1 VLHVDKTLMNSTT
14 SSRKRSRSRSRS
26 NSSSRSRSRSRSKSK
41 SRSDSKKHKHKHKHK
56 HKKAKTDSKS
66 NSQSDSLSRGTNT
79 LPLLFDDETTSLN
92 ANENSATTSILGKP
106 FEWKAKKEKL
116 LAQGLDPA
124 KISKEQEQLRRE
136 ELQREIEKL
145 KKRREERELEKQ
157 RWEEERARLMRERE
171 MAANS
176 DWEQKET
183 EFHLLQTRLRCEK
196 RLLEGR
202 GTPFDLLFNVL
213 GLDYETATSS
223 TSTTTPDTT
232 RNSNSSSS
240 SSSRSSS
247 SLSQRTPLPTHF
259 SDLDLVPPS
268 EILAAL
274 TDEELRGLISD
285 IQQHL
290 TLETSER
297 AKHWRACVV
306 LAQDLLTRRAQRAG
320 PQQHQ
325 QQQQRDAGGVHQSV
339 LDDITAL
346 LEGKTYSQLL
356 ELEQQINTKLNSGQA
371 LDEEYWHSVLQRL
384 TVYKARALLLEVHSN
399 WLTHKIKYTQQ
410 QQKLSKDELRQLLLR
425 RSELR
430 SQPAQY
436 YTIVRLTLHRAGSL
450 NSGPVP
456 LTASL
461 PEPVVTVASSMGPQ
475 LTEDEMWALEHAKGC
490 EENEEVFN
498 QDYPL
503 PQKSEL
509 PASMTSIRAA
519 LQADHTQTASSSST
533 SLGLVLRKPRYFN
546 RVRCGYE
553 WNKYNQTHYD
563 IENPPPK
570 VVQGYKFNIFYP
582 DLIDKTQTPQ
592 YFIEP
597 SDNPDY
603 VILRFHAGPPYQDI
617 AFKIVNK
624 EWEYSHKKG
633 FKCIFS
639 NGILHL
645 WFNLKRYRYRR

>member
-1 VLHVDKTLMNSTT
+1 MT
-14 SSRKRSRSRSRS
+14 SILPSRKRSRSRSKSRS
-26 NSSSRSRSRSRSKSK
+26 RSCSRSRRKSRDRSRSRSHS
-41 SRSDSKKHKHKHKHK
+41 SRSDSKKHKQ
-56 HKKAKTDSKS
+56 KKSKKESKTTKASIIHHE
-66 NSQSDSLSRGTNT
+66 NVNNLV
-79 LPLLFDDETTSLN
+79 LLDDEKNMLIT
-92 ANENSATTSILGKP
+92 NEKNPVTDGLAAKP

-116 LAQGLDPA
+116 LALGLDPA
-124 KISKEQEQLRRE
+124 KVSKEQEQLRRE

-183 EFHLLQTRLRCEK
+183 EFHLHQTRLRCEK

-202 GTPFDLLFNVL
+202 GTPFDILFNVL
-213 GLDYETATSS
+213 ALDYESALKATATNNEAKSS
-223 TSTTTPDTT
+223 TSV
-232 RNSNSSSS
+232 SAAHSST
-240 SSSRSSS
+240 
-247 SLSQRTPLPTHF
+247 LSQRTPLPTHF
-259 SDLDLVPPS
+259 SDLDLVPPN
-268 EILAAL
+268 EVLAAL
-274 TDEELRGLISD
+274 SDEELRDLIGD
-285 IQQHL
+285 IQHHL

-297 AKHWRACVV
+297 AKPWRACIV
-306 LAQDLLTRRAQRAG
+306 LAQDLLARRSQRPG
-320 PQQHQ
+320 PHQ
-325 QQQQRDAGGVHQSV
+325 LVQQRDASGVHQAV

-346 LEGKTYSQLL
+346 LDGKTYTQLV
-356 ELEQQINTKLNSGQA
+356 ELEQQINARLKSGQA
-371 LDEEYWHSVLQRL
+371 MDEEYWHSVLARL
-384 TVYKARALLLEVHSN
+384 TVFKARTLLADVHSN
-399 WLTHKIKYTQQ
+399 WLTHKIKYAQQ
-410 QQKLSKDELRQLLLR
+410 QQKLGEDELRQLLLR

-436 YTIVRLTLHRAGSL
+436 YTIVRLTLHRAGPL
-450 NSGPVP
+450 NSAPASMLTLSDP
-456 LTASL
+456 LISSASFS
-461 PEPVVTVASSMGPQ
+461 VGPQ

-503 PQKSEL
+503 PPKPEQ
-509 PASMTSIRAA
+509 PASMASIRAA
-519 LQADHTQTASSSST
+519 LQADHTQTASFSASSAASSST
-533 SLGLVLRKPRYFN
+533 NAPAISPLGLVLRKPRYFN
-546 RVRCGYE
+546 RVRSGYE

-633 FKCIFS
+633 FKCVFS